1 MISGHP
7 IVDYCKRLFQIS
19 AVLTTQIG
27 KLIVRWLRGRPLN
40 GPDLLSEGFEK
51 AGGTF
56 VKFGQILALQVDTLP
71 RAYCA
76 ALMRLLDRVPTA
88 SREHVLRVFE
98 EDLNASPETLYRK
111 FDYEAIAS
119 ASIGQVHRAELHDG
133 TPVAV
138 KVQRPNV
145 HQDFHRDVLVMRGI
159 IWVVFHLR
167 IKSLYFMRDPV
178 RELGSWTHDE
188 LDYRREAAHCKLLA
202 DNAEGSATERIPRVY
217 HHLTTA
223 RVLTMEFL
231 DGPNVSTYLKYV
243 ERGDDAALARLSKA
257 GFNPAVFSN
266 NVITNFLRDAFR
278 HGVFHADLH
287 PANLLILPDNVVGY
301 VDFGIVASL
310 TPDAEIH
317 IPDHVVRQDQQI
329 GRMKIGVEDAVP
341 EGIAKEVSNNVVAEN
356 RRIEPRIAES
366 FECRMVTPLH
376 VFQVGGNVGPIEK
389 LHGQHTGSSEVL
401 INRRNPLRRRFHGV
415 VREQFAMRS
424 FPAVIQFVVGPTPQ
438 FPNRIAHE
446 VEALDAELE
455 YDPNETAH
463 HENVPV
469 KILMYVGPLNLHRNQ
484 CAVMKFRPV
493 YLANGCGSDGR
504 VVELAVQNFGRRF
517 QILHKHA
524 ENVFPARR
532 RDAIQQF
539 HQRLAVL
546 AGKRVHLEREN
557 LTELHKSA
565 AGFFEA
571 FPQQIGP
578 IKRSPAQPAHGQFPD
593 LSGQDRQ
600 NLKQALAVIDD
611 GVARIHTADEG
622 SSQRGAGK
630 PGFVRSLR
638 ICR

>member
-7 IVDYCKRLFQIS
+7 IVDYCKRIFQIS
-19 AVLTTQIG
+19 AVLITQIA
-27 KLIVRWLRGRPLN
+27 KLSARWLRGRPLD

-88 SREHVLRVFE
+88 SREHVLSVFE
-98 EDLNASPETLYRK
+98 EDLKAPPEALYRK

-145 HQDFHRDVLVMRGI
+145 HQDFHRDVLVMRGF
-159 IWVVFHLR
+159 IWVVFKLR

-178 RELGSWTHDE
+178 RELGSWTNDE

-202 DNAEGSATERIPRVY
+202 DNAEGSTTERIPTVY

-243 ERGDDAALARLSKA
+243 ERGDDAALARLARA

-310 TPDAEIH
+310 TPEA
-317 IPDHVVRQDQQI
+317 RRKQI
-329 GRMKIGVEDAVP
+329 ELTLAYASGNPEAIYQEFMNICKPSEDADF
-341 EGIAKEVSNNVVAEN
+341 EGIR
-356 RRIEPRIAES
+356 RRIAQMARTWYGEPTI
-366 FECRMVTPLH
+366 
-376 VFQVGGNVGPIEK
+376 GGNVRFRVTVTTAMMDLLTICRDYGVLVDQEMIKYIRSTILVDGLVSLIAPGLDIADSLRTVVEEYLIAEARRKILSRAGGLSILTDLAIWMKMGPAAMLRSLDMVERRK
-389 LHGQHTGSSEVL
+389 LRLRSRGSSEPGKLATGAGPRVRASAARAVWTISIAFL
-401 INRRNPLRRRFHGV
+401 ALGGGLPSAKTAPALATFAVVFVTSWTLWMLWLLRRV
-415 VREQFAMRS
+415 
-424 FPAVIQFVVGPTPQ
+424 
-438 FPNRIAHE
+438 
-446 VEALDAELE
+446 DA
-455 YDPNETAH
+455 A
-463 HENVPV
+463 
-469 KILMYVGPLNLHRNQ
+469 
-484 CAVMKFRPV
+484 
-493 YLANGCGSDGR
+493 
-504 VVELAVQNFGRRF
+504 
-517 QILHKHA
+517 
-524 ENVFPARR
+524 
-532 RDAIQQF
+532 
-539 HQRLAVL
+539 
-546 AGKRVHLEREN
+546 
-557 LTELHKSA
+557 
-565 AGFFEA
+565 
-571 FPQQIGP
+571 
-578 IKRSPAQPAHGQFPD
+578 
-593 LSGQDRQ
+593 
-600 NLKQALAVIDD
+600 
-611 GVARIHTADEG
+611 
-622 SSQRGAGK
+622 
-630 PGFVRSLR
+630 
-638 ICR
+638 